1 MKNDSDS
8 LVIYKEIIALI
19 DLNDYQGAVNFIS
32 KNIKSIE
39 DKSDIALLFIIC
51 GFINDK
57 LRDNNSAIE
66 NFSKAIFH
74 EEKSD
79 FLVERSRDIALSG
92 RSNSKYKNGDF
103 KGAID
108 DRRKARRIRAIEAKK
123 IGKLNEIFIDF
134 RIISTDSFVDFDYQ
148 IKYKILFFISKLKK
162 RKYDLIQDYKKVIN
176 QQKREE
182 IIKKLERLSDLK
194 YSIGDFKAS
203 INAMRRAEKYY

>member
-1 MKNDSDS
+1 
-8 LVIYKEIIALI
+8 
-19 DLNDYQGAVNFIS
+19 
-32 KNIKSIE
+32 
-39 DKSDIALLFIIC
+39 
-51 GFINDK
+51 
-57 LRDNNSAIE
+57 
-66 NFSKAIFH
+66 
-74 EEKSD
+74 
-79 FLVERSRDIALSG
+79 
-92 RSNSKYKNGDF
+92 
-103 KGAID
+103 AID